1 MKKTILAISLTLV
14 AIHAALRAQ
23 TMYDAMTF
31 SQNNYYGTARSLG
44 MGNALVAVGGD
55 LGSIGLNPA
64 GSAVA
69 GYSQLTFTPGV
80 SISSTGAAYAP
91 SYIDDG
97 VNVQVFG
104 GLNKNSRTKFVL
116 PNIGTTLRIP
126 TGRNY
131 GLRAITF
138 GFVSSLTDCYLQEFT
153 ALGREDKSS
162 RFGSFAAYA
171 NVNADG
177 RGSQMN
183 PTVLSQSNFFNNSGY
198 LWNYLTAYDGGLINY
213 NSDAGTYYGSTEF
226 KDYND
231 DTGEYTYS
239 VPGTLSQYAS
249 NNNYGTKN
257 DLMLNLGLNFSDKF
271 YLGFNLGLPII
282 RYRSNEYYR
291 ESSVVPEDFP
301 ITPEYYSSSQH
312 AFVADPLT
320 NFISGVYQYNY
331 SANGT
336 GIYFKAGAIFLPTSS
351 LRVGVS
357 IQTPTAFTINESW
370 QVSQASTF
378 ANATSS
384 SSSYS
389 PVGEYSYRLR
399 TPYIIDAGLA
409 WTFGST
415 ALLSF
420 DYELTDFSVMQYREI
435 SGNGHSDTFYRV
447 NRINS
452 LFCGV
457 SHQFRVGFE
466 ANVNPALKLRAG
478 FNLKTDPERYY
489 TDSEGNFVDASVYD
503 TYFNDYESGA
513 LFLTNPHF
521 FKNSVKAFSLG
532 IGYSSPGSFF
542 ADAAVRLTTLPVTY
556 YSFYSQYLASENGVL
571 VSPCA
576 QINRKLWDVAITVGW
591 RF

>member
-1 MKKTILAISLTLV
+1 MKKTILAISLTLI
-14 AIHAALRAQ
+14 AIPAALRAQ

-55 LGSIGLNPA
+55 LGSIELNPA

-69 GYSQLTFTPGV
+69 GYSQLTITPGLA
-80 SISSTGAAYAP
+80 ISATGAAYAP

-104 GLNKNSRTKFVL
+104 GLNKNSRAKLVL
-116 PNIGTTLRIP
+116 PNIGTTLRIA
-126 TGRNY
+126 TGRSY
-131 GLRAITF
+131 GLKSITF

-153 ALGREDKSS
+153 AVGREDKSS

-177 RGSQMN
+177 RGGHMN
-183 PTVLSQSNFFNNSGY
+183 PTVLSQNNFFNNSGY
-198 LWNYLTAYDGGLINY
+198 LWNYLAAYDGGLINY
-213 NSDAGTYYGSTEF
+213 NSDADSYYGSTEF
-226 KDYND
+226 KGINEE
-231 DTGEYTYS
+231 TGEYIYS

-257 DLMLNLGLNFSDKF
+257 DLLLNLGFNFSDKF

-331 SANGT
+331 AANGT

-351 LRVGVS
+351 LRIGVS
-357 IQTPTAFTINESW
+357 VQTPTAFAINESW

-378 ANATSS
+378 ANASSS

-420 DYELTDFSVMQYREI
+420 DYELTDFSVMLFRES

-447 NRINS
+447 NRLNS

-503 TYFNDYESGA
+503 TYFNDFESGA
-513 LFLTNPHF
+513 LFLTNPRF

-532 IGYSSPGSFF
+532 VGYSSPGSFF